1 MVRKFRENFMPPIDQ
16 IAQFHPALTS
26 IRRDIHAHPELGFE
40 ETRTS
45 DLVALHLEEYGIE
58 VTRGIGKTGLVGRL
72 RVGNSTRTIGLR
84 ADMDC
89 LPILESNDFAHRST
103 KPGNMHAC
111 GHDGHTTMLLGAARH
126 LAQTKNFDGTVH
138 FIFQP
143 AEEGLGGASAMLAD
157 GLFERFPCDVLFGM
171 HNRPGLAIG
180 KLQTRPAAMMAGGA
194 YFDITITGVGAHGA
208 RPESSV
214 DPVVVGSQI
223 ASALQTIVSRNIRPV
238 DTAVLS
244 VTRFHAGQAYNVIPD
259 KAVLGGTV
267 RCFSDAA
274 MTLIENNMRRLA
286 ESIAAGFGAKAELD
300 FRILFPVLMNHAD
313 ETQFILDCA
322 AELVGEE
329 NINRS
334 MTPTM
339 ASEDFAYMLRAVP
352 GAYIQIGNGDG
363 EGACEVHN
371 PGYDFNDA
379 ALPFGASLFV
389 KLVEKRLDRLTG

>member
-1 MVRKFRENFMPPIDQ
+1 MPPLDS
-16 IAQFHPALTS
+16 IADYHADMTAW
-26 IRRDIHAHPELGFE
+26 RRDIHAHPELGFE
-40 ETRTS
+40 ERRTS
-45 DLVALHLEEYGIE
+45 DLVAAKLEEFGIE

-72 RVGNSTRTIGLR
+72 RAGNSPRTIGLR

-89 LPILESNDFAHRST
+89 LPIVESNSFAHRST
-103 KPGNMHAC
+103 NPGKMHAC
-111 GHDGHTTMLLGAARH
+111 GHDGHTTMLLGAAKY
-126 LAQTKNFDGTVH
+126 LAKTRNFDGTIH

-143 AEEGLGGASAMLAD
+143 AEEGLGGAAAMVAD
-157 GLFERFPCDVLFGM
+157 GLFERFPCDVIFGM

-180 KLQTRPAAMMAGGA
+180 KFQTRPGPMMAGGG
-194 YFDITITGVGAHGA
+194 YFDIAVTGVGAHGA

-214 DPVVVGSQI
+214 DPVIIGAHI
-223 ASALQTIVSRNIRPV
+223 ASALQTIVSRNVRPAE
-238 DTAVLS
+238 TAVVS

-267 RCFSDAA
+267 RCFNDEV
-274 MTLIENNMRRLA
+274 MTLIETNMRRTA
-286 ESIAAGFGAKAELD
+286 ESIAAGFGATAEVD
-300 FRILFPVLMNHAD
+300 FRPLFPVLMNHAD
-313 ETQFILDCA
+313 EAKFLLDCA

-329 NINRS
+329 NVNRN

-389 KLVEKRLDRLTG
+389 RLVEKRLDRLTA

>member
-1 MVRKFRENFMPPIDQ
+1 MPPMDQ

-40 ETRTS
+40 EARTS

-58 VTRGIGKTGLVGRL
+58 VTRGVGKTGLVGRL

-89 LPILESNDFAHRST
+89 LPILEANSFGHCST
-103 KPGNMHAC
+103 NPGKMHAC

-126 LAQTKNFDGTVH
+126 LAQTRNFDGTVH

-180 KLQTRPAAMMAGGA
+180 KFQTKPAAMMAGGA